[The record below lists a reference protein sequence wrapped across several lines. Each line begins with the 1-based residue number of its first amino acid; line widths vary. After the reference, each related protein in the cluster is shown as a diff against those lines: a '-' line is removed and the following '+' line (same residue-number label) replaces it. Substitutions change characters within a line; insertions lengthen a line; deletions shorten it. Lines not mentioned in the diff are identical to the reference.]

1 MLLSIVRSGEMR
13 LQHLNYF
20 NNICMY
26 IFASQSEYSE
36 HSESQGS
43 PVSDGWEAG
52 STHNVIIMLLCSVL
66 FLKIAKENVAFS
78 WLTFVSELI
87 LY

>member
-1 MLLSIVRSGEMR
+1 MR

-20 NNICMY
+20 NNIRMY

-66 FLKIAKENVAFS
+66 FLKIAKEMLPSLGSHLFLNSYYVNFK
-78 WLTFVSELI
+78 LVFLC
-87 LY
+87 